1 MLPGVET
8 GETKAIHRARVAS
21 RRLRELLPLLQ
32 LEPKTARKLGRK
44 LRKATRQLGGVREL
58 DVLLML
64 TDELHES
71 GRYPEKAVRRVAADV
86 RNTRAKA
93 RKGFSEGKRPLAE
106 LRRVARALEKVERHL
121 ETSDKPP
128 RAGPWTWAVEARI
141 SRRAQTL
148 LATVDE
154 AGSMYL
160 SERLHVVRI
169 ALKKLRYA
177 VELGSEAAG
186 AKPDGDLNALKRMQT
201 LLGRLHDLQ
210 VLVDRV
216 RSVQAALDPPDVVVW
231 HDLDAL
237 IIALDRSCRR
247 LHARYIRDRAQLVD
261 ICQRLAARNSGTPG
275 ASSGRGGAVRRA
287 G

>member
-1 MLPGVET
+1 
-8 GETKAIHRARVAS
+8 
-21 RRLRELLPLLQ
+21 
-32 LEPKTARKLGRK
+32 
-44 LRKATRQLGGVREL
+44 
-58 DVLLML
+58 
-64 TDELHES
+64 
-71 GRYPEKAVRRVAADV
+71 
-86 RNTRAKA
+86 
-93 RKGFSEGKRPLAE
+93 
-106 LRRVARALEKVERHL
+106 
-121 ETSDKPP
+121 
-128 RAGPWTWAVEARI
+128 
-141 SRRAQTL
+141 